1 MKINFLEPLG
11 ISNDRLR
18 EIVDNTIGT
27 QHEVT
32 YYSDRNEDPAV
43 LVERCQGADCVVLSN
58 MKFGRDIIEKCPE
71 LKMICVAFTGVDL
84 VDIEYCKE
92 KNIRVCNCAGYSTVA
107 VADLVF
113 GFVIDLARNVFPC
126 NEVVRKGGTKQGL
139 VGFELEGKKF
149 GVIGAG
155 AIGQR
160 VLKIAQAFGCETYA
174 YNRSPKEIPGVQFV
188 TMEELLK
195 TCDIISVHVP
205 QTKET
210 IGLIGEEQFDMMKDT
225 ALFINTARGPIVDS
239 EALAKALNE
248 GQIAGAA
255 VDVFEVEPPVAAD
268 HVLFG
273 AKNLIATPHVAFASQ
288 QAFEKRAVIV
298 AENIKCWINGN
309 MQNVI
314 AKNKLACQNG
324 YRK

>member
-11 ISNDRLR
+11 SSKDRLR
-18 EIVDNTIGT
+18 EIVDNIIGT

-84 VDIEYCKE
+84 VDIEDCNE

-188 TMEELLK
+188 TMEDLLK
-195 TCDIISVHVP
+195 TCDIISIHVP

-298 AENIKCWINGN
+298 AENIKSWIDGN

-314 AKNKLACQNG
+314 C
-324 YRK
+324 

>member
-71 LKMICVAFTGVDL
+71 LKMTCVAFTGVDL

-188 TMEELLK
+188 TMEDLLK
-195 TCDIISVHVP
+195 TCDIISIHVP

-298 AENIKCWINGN
+298 AENIKSWIDGN

-314 AKNKLACQNG
+314 C
-324 YRK
+324 

>member
-1 MKINFLEPLG
+1 M
-11 ISNDRLR
+11 
-18 EIVDNTIGT
+18 DNTIGT

-314 AKNKLACQNG
+314 C
-324 YRK
+324 

>member
-188 TMEELLK
+188 TMEDLLK
-195 TCDIISVHVP
+195 TCDIISIHVP

-225 ALFINTARGPIVDS
+225 ALFINTARGPP
-239 EALAKALNE
+239 L
-248 GQIAGAA
+248 
-255 VDVFEVEPPVAAD
+255 
-268 HVLFG
+268 
-273 AKNLIATPHVAFASQ
+273 
-288 QAFEKRAVIV
+288 
-298 AENIKCWINGN
+298 
-309 MQNVI
+309 
-314 AKNKLACQNG
+314 
-324 YRK
+324 

>member
-58 MKFGRDIIEKCPE
+58 MKFGRDIIERCPE

-188 TMEELLK
+188 TMEDLLK
-195 TCDIISVHVP
+195 TCDIISIHVP

-298 AENIKCWINGN
+298 AENIKSWIDGN

-314 AKNKLACQNG
+314 C
-324 YRK
+324 

>member
-1 MKINFLEPLG
+1 MKITFLEPLG
-11 ISNDRLR
+11 ISNDSLR
-18 EIVDNTIGT
+18 EIMEKAIGT

-32 YYSDRNEDPAV
+32 YYPDRNEDPAV
-43 LVERCQGADCVVLSN
+43 LAERSQGADCVVLSN

-84 VDIEYCKE
+84 VYIEYCRE
-92 KNIRVCNCAGYSTVA
+92 KGIRVCNCAGYSTVA

-113 GFVIDLARNVFPC
+113 GFVIDLARNLLSC
-126 NEVVRKGGTKQGL
+126 DEAVRKGGTKQGL

-155 AIGQR
+155 AIGER

-174 YNRSPKEIPGVQFV
+174 YNRSKKEIPGVKFV

-195 TCDIISVHVP
+195 TCDIVSLHVP

-210 IGLIGEEQFDMMKDT
+210 IGLMGEKEFAMMKKN

-248 GQIAGAA
+248 GTIAGAA
-255 VDVFEVEPPVAAD
+255 VDVFEVEPPVDSD

-298 AENIKCWINGN
+298 AENIKSWIDGD

-314 AKNKLACQNG
+314 C
-324 YRK
+324 

>member
-239 EALAKALNE
+239 EALAKALDE

-314 AKNKLACQNG
+314 C
-324 YRK
+324 

>member
-174 YNRSPKEIPGVQFV
+174 YNRSPKQIPGVQFV
-188 TMEELLK
+188 TMEDLLK
-195 TCDIISVHVP
+195 TCDIISIHVP

-298 AENIKCWINGN
+298 AENIKSWIDGN

-314 AKNKLACQNG
+314 C
-324 YRK
+324 

>member
-273 AKNLIATPHVAFASQ
+273 AKNLIATPHVAFSSQ

-314 AKNKLACQNG
+314 C
-324 YRK
+324 

>member
-174 YNRSPKEIPGVQFV
+174 YNHSPKEIPGVQFV
-188 TMEELLK
+188 TMEDLLK
-195 TCDIISVHVP
+195 TCDIISIHVP

-314 AKNKLACQNG
+314 C
-324 YRK
+324 

>member
-149 GVIGAG
+149 GVIGVG

-314 AKNKLACQNG
+314 C
-324 YRK
+324 

>member
-188 TMEELLK
+188 TMEDLLK
-195 TCDIISVHVP
+195 TCDIISIHVP

-298 AENIKCWINGN
+298 AENIKSWIDGN
-309 MQNVI
+309 RQNVI
-314 AKNKLACQNG
+314 C
-324 YRK
+324 

>member
-92 KNIRVCNCAGYSTVA
+92 MNIRVCNCAGYSTVA

-188 TMEELLK
+188 TMEDLLK
-195 TCDIISVHVP
+195 TCDIISIHVP

-298 AENIKCWINGN
+298 AENIKSWIDGN

-314 AKNKLACQNG
+314 C
-324 YRK
+324 

>member
-113 GFVIDLARNVFPC
+113 GFVIDLARNVLTC

-195 TCDIISVHVP
+195 TCDIISIHVP

-288 QAFEKRAVIV
+288 QAFEKRVVIV
-298 AENIKCWINGN
+298 AENIKSWIDGN

-314 AKNKLACQNG
+314 C
-324 YRK
+324 

>member
-188 TMEELLK
+188 TMEDLLK
-195 TCDIISVHVP
+195 TCDIISIHVP

-298 AENIKCWINGN
+298 AENIKSWIDGN

-314 AKNKLACQNG
+314 
-324 YRK
+324 

>member
-149 GVIGAG
+149 G

-314 AKNKLACQNG
+314 C
-324 YRK
+324 

>member
-188 TMEELLK
+188 MMEELLK

-314 AKNKLACQNG
+314 C
-324 YRK
+324 

>member
-188 TMEELLK
+188 TMEDLLK

-314 AKNKLACQNG
+314 C
-324 YRK
+324 